1 MKFKHTSFH
10 SIAPVDSQDSS
21 IQSPVHPGFQRGGHR
36 GNSTTGLNPSVAPPS
51 PNIVVYTSPH
61 D

>member
-21 IQSPVHPGFQRGGHR
+21 IQSPVHPGCGQIDSAHHLVANILYVNLSRL
-36 GNSTTGLNPSVAPPS
+36 TVITGL
-51 PNIVVYTSPH
+51 
-61 D
+61 